1 MLFDTSPRNKMS
13 TFVDAASL
21 DELNTFDIVAA
32 RVLLASGGGRNTK
45 TTSCTSNCNTCKVS
59 CNKSVGEKAE
69 DAYSLTSLVAAMG
82 DFM

>member
-1 MLFDTSPRNKMS
+1 MS
-13 TFVDAASL
+13 TAIDAASL

-32 RVLLASGGGRNTK
+32 RVLLANGAGKNTR
-45 TTSCTSNCNTCKVS
+45 TTSCTSNCNTCKIS
-59 CNKSVGEKAE
+59 CNKSVGKKAE